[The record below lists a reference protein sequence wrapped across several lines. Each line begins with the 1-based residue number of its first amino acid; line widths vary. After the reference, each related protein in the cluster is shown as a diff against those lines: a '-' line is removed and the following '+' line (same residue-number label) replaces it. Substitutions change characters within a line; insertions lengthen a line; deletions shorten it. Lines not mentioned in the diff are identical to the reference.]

1 MSAINSPKIVY
12 PLLVLLVLLYIL
24 AIVIPM
30 SNKEDSDEEK
40 SSSESPETT
49 EAEDGILNAL
59 NKLYTP
65 ANMEMLSRK
74 SSLYSFR
81 VRKARAGEKIVSRKT
96 TPGLHD
102 LLRMPHSEFLS
113 EMARRP
119 VQRSRMEGNP
129 VIFVP
134 GIAGSRLNAV
144 GRKVTSAGTFCGRDI
159 DEQIWASASI
169 FRPAIFGYGCWTDS
183 MTVRYDAATQ
193 RALDCPGLTVT
204 CPAYGNTFAVH
215 TLYSIAGNE
224 VFLTEN
230 FATLI
235 DTLEASDPGWVDGQN
250 LLGSPYDWRC
260 INDDARLDAYVNQF
274 LNLVVFAFQTNG
286 NKPVTILGHSMGC
299 KLTQNILTRLS
310 QGGKD
315 VYINKVIYVAAA
327 IGGAGSGL
335 RGTLSGNNLG
345 IPLIAAD
352 DVADMLA
359 TFTGLQWLK
368 PLAEVYGN
376 ATGVTIGGQ
385 QFTFN
390 DDQFNAMTAA
400 KGRPQIGIQYQA
412 LSRSKQ
418 GLDLIHPGVRVEV
431 VRPLKTN
438 QEDDV
443 GGQGTELMYSY
454 PNGNK
459 DTQPI
464 ITGEVAYYNSLRA
477 QSGGFAWLEG
487 KTDEET
493 RGDGTVPYLSLT
505 VPMRFWANQ
514 AGKPQVT
521 ERVFA
526 GRDFDHRSILTESA
540 SVQYMIGLIGPAPG
554 GAAPLPVCT
563 DTRNCKFDVRDGRCQ
578 VKCKNNFWGSTFWQ
592 NAEPDP
598 NADPGEDYCPWYASC
613 VF

>member
-1 MSAINSPKIVY
+1 MSAINNPKVLY
-12 PLLVLLVLLYIL
+12 SLVGILVLLYVL
-24 AIVIPM
+24 AIVIPL
-30 SNKEDSDEEK
+30 SNQEDKDEDVSSD
-40 SSSESPETT
+40 SPETVQ
-49 EAEDGILNAL
+49 AEDGIVSAMG
-59 NKLYTP
+59 KLYTP

-81 VRKARAGEKIVSRKT
+81 VRKARSGEKIVSRKT

-119 VQRSRMEGNP
+119 VSRSRMEGNP

-134 GIAGSRLNAV
+134 GIAGSRLNAK
-144 GRKVTSAGTFCGRDI
+144 GRKVDSAGTFCGRDI

-169 FRPAIFGYGCWTDS
+169 FRPAIFGYGCWVDS
-183 MTVRYDAATQ
+183 MSVRYDSATQ
-193 RALDCPGLTVT
+193 RALDCPGLTIT
-204 CPAYGNTFAVH
+204 CPAYGNTFAIH
-215 TLYSIAGNE
+215 TLYSVAGNE

-235 DTLEASDPGWVDGQN
+235 DTLEASDPNWVDGQN

-260 INDDARLDAYVNQF
+260 VNDDAKLDAYVNQF
-274 LNLVVFAFQTNG
+274 LNLIVFAYQTNG

-315 VYINKVIYVAAA
+315 VYINKVIYVAGA

-335 RGTLSGNNLG
+335 RGVLSGNNLG
-345 IPLIAAD
+345 IPLLQAD
-352 DVADMLA
+352 DVADMEA

-368 PLAEVYGN
+368 PLSEVYGN
-376 ATGVTIGGQ
+376 ATSVTIAGQ

-390 DDQFNAMTAA
+390 DDQFNSMTAA
-400 KGRPQIGIQYQA
+400 KGRPGVGLQYQA
-412 LSRSKQ
+412 LSRPKQ

-438 QEDDV
+438 QESGV
-443 GGQGTELMYSY
+443 GGQGTELVYSY
-454 PNGNK
+454 SNGNK
-459 DTQPI
+459 DTQPT
-464 ITGEVAYYNSLRA
+464 ITGEIDYYRRLKA
-477 QSGGFAWLEG
+477 QEGGFPWLEG
-487 KTDEET
+487 KAEADT

-526 GRDFDHRSILTESA
+526 GTNFDHTSILSESA
-540 SVQYMIGLIGPAPG
+540 SVQYMLGLIGPAPG
-554 GAAPLPVCT
+554 GSAPLPVCT

-578 VKCKNNFWGSTFWQ
+578 VKCKNSFWGSTFWQ
-592 NAEPDP
+592 DAEPNP
-598 NADPGEDYCPWYASC
+598 NDDAGEDYCPWYAYC